1 MHRTL
6 SKRSSEAI
14 TEVFKEIKR
23 LKREVRRQALLIQD
37 MQELYELIVQAV
49 DATTD
54 ARDVEG
60 VTATICDS
68 DNEVSYEDLV
78 YENALK
84 EKFKNNHERKE
95 GYRPSTP
102 EIKRL
107 AKENGGSITVY
118 SDK

>member
-84 EKFKNNHERKE
+84 EKFKK
-95 GYRPSTP
+95 YKL
-102 EIKRL
+102 EILLKT
-107 AKENGGSITVY
+107 K
-118 SDK
+118 